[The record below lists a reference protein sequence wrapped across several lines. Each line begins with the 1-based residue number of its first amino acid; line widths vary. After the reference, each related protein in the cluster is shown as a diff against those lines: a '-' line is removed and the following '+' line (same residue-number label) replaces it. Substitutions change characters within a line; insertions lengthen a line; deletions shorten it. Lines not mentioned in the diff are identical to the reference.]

1 MPITWQNI
9 NAPDFRASMLGMG
22 QASQSLNTAGAQLQ
36 QLIANQGKLNN
47 ENWDNQ
53 ARINTNTM
61 IGESEAAANLG
72 AFHAQDPNY
81 DIGSGQ
87 DRFGA
92 QVDMAAVAEGRAATL
107 AKLQGLA
114 GNAAT
119 TEANTVFDTDQSAAA
134 AGQAFKNS
142 ILSQGGTEEEANA
155 GAVDYMKKGLALKQ
169 AAVAEQNDKTS
180 NDLLASMDFSG
191 GDPVALKQQAREQIG
206 DPNFDYSTIDKGIDA
221 GVNQTNDVVDR
232 AAILKGRRQE
242 ETDTTLRGDIL
253 DQVFKADPNTDPVM
267 LARNLATQSKMSQ
280 PAWTRLQTELN
291 ENMKLR
297 PDQEAALTVYGGQ
310 ATQKL
315 NELTSALTAEKTKI
329 ETPTDPMQKAPYDGE
344 FAKTAVAMGIKE
356 PGGLFAAM
364 GKLADSRGITG
375 FFANES
381 YRNAAKAGLI
391 ETKKE
396 LTQENIPADAADILV
411 LKAFNNIGGT
421 SYGGWGKAGID
432 IAKLKE
438 QALALGKQYKEHE
451 KFQLEIQPKVK
462 AIDEQ
467 ILKATSQTKSLLE
480 QAMLGTMRSNLR
492 GTTYALPEIK

>member
-1 MPITWQNI
+1 
-9 NAPDFRASMLGMG
+9 
-22 QASQSLNTAGAQLQ
+22 
-36 QLIANQGKLNN
+36 
-47 ENWDNQ
+47 
-53 ARINTNTM
+53 
-61 IGESEAAANLG
+61 
-72 AFHAQDPNY
+72 
-81 DIGSGQ
+81 
-87 DRFGA
+87 
-92 QVDMAAVAEGRAATL
+92 
-107 AKLQGLA
+107 
-114 GNAAT
+114 
-119 TEANTVFDTDQSAAA
+119 
-134 AGQAFKNS
+134 
-142 ILSQGGTEEEANA
+142 
-155 GAVDYMKKGLALKQ
+155 
-169 AAVAEQNDKTS
+169 
-180 NDLLASMDFSG
+180 MDFSG

>member
-221 GVNQTNDVVDR
+221 GVNQTNEVVDR
-232 AAILKGRRQE
+232 KDVLNNRNETQNIKDGIALINQEINSLPPSENPVTYARRRMDQLKIGPTAAGVAFDSFLTNRS
-242 ETDTTLRGDIL
+242 
-253 DQVFKADPNTDPVM
+253 
-267 LARNLATQSKMSQ
+267 NLT
-280 PAWTRLQTELN
+280 N
-291 ENMKLR
+291 V
-297 PDQEAALTVYGGQ
+297 QEAELKNYTNAVGQKFTGAIGALKEEERV
-310 ATQKL
+310 L
-315 NELTSALTAEKTKI
+315 N
-329 ETPTDPMQKAPYDGE
+329 TPTDKAQAAPYSDK
-344 FAKTAVAMGIKE
+344 FAESITNMGLKE
-356 PGGLFAAM
+356 PGGVITVL
-364 GKLADSRGITG
+364 GKLTGDPFFNVFEEHGDDIKATLSASKSKMMVDGIPD
-375 FFANES
+375 E
-381 YRNAAKAGLI
+381 
-391 ETKKE
+391 
-396 LTQENIPADAADILV
+396 AADIILV
-411 LKAFNNIGGT
+411 QAFNNIGGLQDD
-421 SYGGWGKAGID
+421 GID
-432 IAKLKE
+432 ETKHTAEVLR
-438 QALALGKQYKEHE
+438 LAKQYKAHQ
-451 KFQLEIQPKVK
+451 KFLEGNLPRTNEINKKIREYEDQAKSTLDLARHGIMRANLTNSTYNFPK
-462 AIDEQ
+462 ID
-467 ILKATSQTKSLLE
+467 
-480 QAMLGTMRSNLR
+480 
-492 GTTYALPEIK
+492 